1 MPDPESSLLLLQ
13 PSLEAKQLPAGFS
26 IKQSNPIK
34 LSVVIVNYR
43 QWKYTE
49 QHAGMAGNV
58 SKNLETLGCGV
69 SYICKETGTKTRLI
83 DLTLLF
89 KSSYRD
95 ICSLK
100 T

>member
-26 IKQSNPIK
+26 NKQSNPIK

-49 QHAGMAGNV
+49 QLVRKLALQMV
-58 SKNLETLGCGV
+58 
-69 SYICKETGTKTRLI
+69 
-83 DLTLLF
+83 
-89 KSSYRD
+89 
-95 ICSLK
+95 
-100 T
+100 